1 MLCKDS
7 IHGIIDIALIQSC
20 QEENE
25 IKPFVK
31 DYGMIIVDECHHVSS
46 VSFKLVLKQVRV
58 HYVYGLT
65 ATPICK
71 DGHQPIIFM
80 QCGKIRYTADAK
92 TQMNR
97 QNFIRTLVPRFTSFI
112 NISSDIKTYTQTLE
126 ALSTDGVRNNL
137 IVGDVRKTIDEGRTS
152 NHPNKTHFPCKNI
165 GRYAATSCEPCH
177 QSCWSRFNKR
187 KKNCNG
193 AIGADSNI

>member
-46 VSFKLVLKQVRV
+46 VSFKLVLKQVRA

-92 TQMNR
+92 TQMN
-97 QNFIRTLVPRFTSFI
+97 
-112 NISSDIKTYTQTLE
+112 
-126 ALSTDGVRNNL
+126 
-137 IVGDVRKTIDEGRTS
+137 
-152 NHPNKTHFPCKNI
+152 
-165 GRYAATSCEPCH
+165 
-177 QSCWSRFNKR
+177 
-187 KKNCNG
+187 
-193 AIGADSNI
+193 